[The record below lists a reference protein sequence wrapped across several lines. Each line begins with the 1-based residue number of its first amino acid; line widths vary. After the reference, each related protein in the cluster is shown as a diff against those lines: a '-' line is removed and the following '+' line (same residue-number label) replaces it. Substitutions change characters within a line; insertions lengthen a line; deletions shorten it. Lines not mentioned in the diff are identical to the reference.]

1 MESPEF
7 GGFCFYENCWLT
19 IWNWGYYPGHW
30 YCLWAH
36 WWRWLKYHLTGD
48 QGIPNF
54 TKIRSWYLLYLFIVA
69 DVLTKQPRVMVPSSP
84 FVQNLYLGGPRISPW
99 ASLNTQL
106 SKLVQAGSDAKCW
119 TRHTDSWKETRASF
133 YLINM
138 RTKLAGNTFRKCLLF
153 CNKKQDF

>member
-36 WWRWLKYHLTGD
+36 WWRWLKYHLTDD

-54 TKIRSWYLLYLFIVA
+54 RKIWSWYLLYLFIVA

-84 FVQNLYLGGPRISPW
+84 FVQNLYLGGRRISPW
-99 ASLNTQL
+99 ASLNMQL
-106 SKLVQAGSDAKCW
+106 KISASWIRCKMLDK
-119 TRHTDSWKETRASF
+119 THRHLKGRASF